1 MDEPTPGLGRTGKLD
16 RSRLL
21 GEKRNDLL
29 TLSEVERYGS
39 ENFDDPDYV
48 SLYGLRPADWYARG
62 VRIAGRTAV
71 ECTRDRLAD
80 LIGRDIAS
88 RAVRNTGGVPLV
100 VDLFAGSGNTL
111 YWIKHHLPAARAVGF
126 ERDDTV
132 FALADANLRLVG
144 ADVEIVHESY
154 ETGLPAL
161 LMPAEG
167 PAVVFVAPPWGR
179 ALSADAGL
187 DLRAT
192 TPPVAQVLRFC
203 AQTFGSRPVLLA
215 VQAFERVE
223 QDSFIEVAGLL
234 HLWELTIYDL
244 DEAGHRHGLLLGTK
258 NWSLA

>member
-1 MDEPTPGLGRTGKLD
+1 MDEPTPDLGRTGKLD

-29 TLSEVERYGS
+29 TRSEVERYGS
-39 ENFDDPDYV
+39 ENFSDPDYV
-48 SLYGLRPADWYARG
+48 SLYGLRPEDWYARG

-88 RAVRNTGGVPLV
+88 RAGRNAGSVPLV
-100 VDLFAGSGNTL
+100 VDLFAGSANTL

-126 ERDDTV
+126 ELDDTV

-161 LMPAEG
+161 LMPPEG
-167 PAVVFVAPPWGR
+167 TVVVFVAPPWGR
-179 ALSADAGL
+179 ALRADSGL

-192 TPPVAQVLRFC
+192 TPPMAQVLRFC
-203 AQTFGSRPVLLA
+203 KQTLGSRPVLCA
-215 VQAFERVE
+215 IQIF
-223 QDSFIEVAGLL
+223 
-234 HLWELTIYDL
+234 
-244 DEAGHRHGLLLGTK
+244 
-258 NWSLA
+258 